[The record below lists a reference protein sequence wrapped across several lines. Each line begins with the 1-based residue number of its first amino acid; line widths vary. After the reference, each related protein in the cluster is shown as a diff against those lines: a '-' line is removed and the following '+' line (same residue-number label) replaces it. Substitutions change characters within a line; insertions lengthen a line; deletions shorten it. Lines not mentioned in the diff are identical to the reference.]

1 MLDVEGSPA
10 FAIANIPIDIGMI
23 DMLRINTYAEELG
36 LAGLPKSST
45 SSVTRQRGWETV

>member
-23 DMLRINTYAEELG
+23 DMLRINTYADGLG
-36 LAGLPKSST
+36 LVGLPKSIA
-45 SSVTRQRGWETV
+45 SSAT

>member
-23 DMLRINTYAEELG
+23 DMLRINTHADGLG
-36 LAGLPKSST
+36 LAGLPIT
-45 SSVTRQRGWETV
+45 GTVSVTHQSG